1 VSRLEDSEET
11 ETVRS
16 RGLQKLFS
24 ASAKGERGS
33 GEGEGESEGHEV
45 ADNRYDPWL
54 AERG

>member
-1 VSRLEDSEET
+1 VSRLDDSET

-45 ADNRYDPWL
+45 ADNR
-54 AERG
+54 